1 MTYND
6 RQTFLESKLTFKNIL
21 ETGYCNCTLLLII
34 DGLDRLSVSSSS
46 TRLLTACASLCTLSI
61 AQVLELSDHIER
73 DFVAGRRMLFL
84 APGFFIYILMFR
96 SACFEVAVAFAYGG
110 NSLKKKLLILKIL

>member
-46 TRLLTACASLCTLSI
+46 TSLLTACASLYALSI
-61 AQVLELSDHIER
+61 AQVLELSDHLER
-73 DFVAGRRMLFL
+73 GFCYHVSHTAGRR
-84 APGFFIYILMFR
+84 
-96 SACFEVAVAFAYGG
+96 
-110 NSLKKKLLILKIL
+110 K